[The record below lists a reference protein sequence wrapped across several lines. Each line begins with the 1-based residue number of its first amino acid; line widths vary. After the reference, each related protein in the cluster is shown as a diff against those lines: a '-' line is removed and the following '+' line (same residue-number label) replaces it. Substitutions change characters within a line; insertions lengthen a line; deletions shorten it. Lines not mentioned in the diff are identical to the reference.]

1 MKIILVFIST
11 LKAAEPTFI
20 QRYETLLSK
29 GYEWLN
35 VSQTIG
41 NNWVQKFEDPN
52 FSARFFVEFAE
63 DMRTIF
69 DETSGKNLRLFRINK
84 FFSIIFLDLF
94 LDGVSAAEPIFDQF
108 LPVNGSEIEEIIK
121 PYLEEIDYFLS
132 LPGDL
137 TRSGRTRRNTNKV
150 TKKLCSRFQTV
161 DSE

>member
-20 QRYETLLSK
+20 ERFETLLSK

-52 FSARFFVEFAE
+52 VSASFLVECAE

-69 DETSGKNLRLFRINK
+69 DDTSGKNCR
-84 FFSIIFLDLF
+84 FFK
-94 LDGVSAAEPIFDQF
+94 
-108 LPVNGSEIEEIIK
+108 IIK
-121 PYLEEIDYFLS
+121 SIYY
-132 LPGDL
+132 
-137 TRSGRTRRNTNKV
+137 T
-150 TKKLCSRFQTV
+150 
-161 DSE
+161 